1 MELLRLVVFVIVLC
15 AVIGNTWAQN
25 RGSARYVPPEEY
37 DGESTRAQRPPPTRG
52 SSTRRQR
59 PTKDPESA
67 VLGEE
72 HQVYQPPQ
80 NRERTSFRRNPT
92 RDSLPQSALVR
103 NEETTRFSPT
113 TLEEL
118 PHITT
123 AAPEGRP
130 QGRRRRPKKRR
141 RPQAAIAKA
150 AEVAEGQNLEDP
162 SSDKVSVTE
171 LLDSDQKRSQAFH
184 GNTESRSAPTNL
196 DSDPSYQLD
205 PTLWGNNKFDESI
218 SNPTGTNAGSS
229 QYYPPQPATNRLPVE
244 DSGRPENSQRYP
256 HSSPDL
262 TNIRYIP
269 PQPETSIPNRAS
281 YVPVLPP
288 VRNTAAEISHLPHE
302 DYPED
307 RGKDAMRHTISL
319 DRSNSQRPPADRSPS
334 DPRDLIYNS
343 GIKPAQNDIHPNSE
357 SAVPIRGH
365 SDVRLPQNEQPLLAP
380 DLNKNFDSSEEVL
393 RNLQHNES
401 PESDIDNQEIPNPT
415 NRLPNPSVTH
425 YDSVYPSYADEN
437 LANREESN
445 FAPHRRQE
453 TIPPATRNSV
463 SSRSQPHIDESTRPK
478 DDINDANIGGR
489 QISRYQ
495 PPLQRAGSRYKPE
508 DSERTSSSR
517 DQTNPTDQPAYVPTR
532 GRGSVRQQSGNA
544 LSKSRESSRH
554 QAERSTEAPVRTR
567 NTKPQDYDQA
577 PTRTRGTQRYQP
589 DPNDS
594 GSRVSSRR
602 QPVNLDSGSDTDHV
616 PVVPAYRQRV
626 PVHSETVAEDHQPA
640 RPSVNTRYEPSAL
653 TSHDA
658 ADLKDTV
665 HSKPEYEIRNYDA
678 QSHLEDAG
686 NLRSTLRTRPQAEV
700 RNYEQPNPIES
711 GSRISSRRQPVNL
724 DSTSDT
730 DYAPVVPAYRQR
742 IPANSETVDE
752 DHQPA
757 RFSGNTRYE
766 PSDLKDTLRSKPE
779 YEIRNYNAQPQL
791 EDAGNLRSR
800 LRTGPQAEVG
810 NYEQPYVEEP
820 AVEHND
826 QSKYV
831 PEYHTPRVRTRNE
844 NFDQQRTSPREQ
856 PQRSRTNRNQHT
868 SSQLP
873 QYQEPQNPRVDRRHE
888 AARPQSRQQ
897 SRSRHQEP
905 IPQTVR
911 SSDGAKFSC
920 PDPFGFFADPI
931 QCDKYY
937 ECRNGTAVESLCND
951 GLAFNEISA
960 PKYLRCDSLRDVD
973 CSSRPQLQE
982 ARPTKNCPRRFGLFP
997 HETDCTKF
1005 WNCVD
1010 GTATEVQCPPGLT
1023 YNDERATCDWADLVK
1038 SSCKTEDLLGFTCP
1052 EPTAYDLQDGV
1063 YSRYPHPSNCQL
1075 HFTCIKGEDGIRR
1088 PRMLSCTEGL
1098 VFDPAKGTCSRPD
1111 EVPGCEDFYGSRSPP
1126 PKRKPSRQP
1135 VPVEPEEELEEVAT
1149 PRPRRR
1155 GQSRRTRN

>member
-25 RGSARYVPPEEY
+25 RGSVRYVPPEEY
-37 DGESTRAQRPPPTRG
+37 DGESRRAQHPPPTRG

-59 PTKDPESA
+59 PTKAPESS
-67 VLGEE
+67 VLDEE
-72 HQVYQPPQ
+72 HQVYQPPP

-92 RDSLPQSALVR
+92 RDALPQSIPVR
-103 NEETTRFSPT
+103 NEEKTRFSPT
-113 TLEEL
+113 TVKEL

-141 RPQAAIAKA
+141 RPQAAVAKA
-150 AEVAEGQNLEDP
+150 TEGQNLEDP
-162 SSDKVSVTE
+162 SSDKVSE
-171 LLDSDQKRSQAFH
+171 LLDSDQKRSQPFH
-184 GNTESRSAPTNL
+184 GSTESRSAPTNL

-205 PTLWGNNKFDESI
+205 PTLWANNKFDESI

-229 QYYPPQPATNRLPVE
+229 QYYPPEPATNRLPVE

-256 HSSPDL
+256 QSSPDP
-262 TNIRYIP
+262 TNTRYVP

-302 DYPED
+302 DYSED

-334 DPRDLIYNS
+334 DPRDLIWNS

-357 SAVPIRGH
+357 SAVPTRGH

-393 RNLQHNES
+393 RNLQHNER
-401 PESDIDNQEIPNPT
+401 PEADVDSQEISNPT

-425 YDSVYPSYADEN
+425 YDSVYPSYTDEN
-437 LANREESN
+437 LSNREESN

-453 TIPPATRNSV
+453 TVPTATRNSV
-463 SSRSQPHIDESTRPK
+463 SSRSQPQIDESTRPK

-495 PPLQRAGSRYKPE
+495 PPLQRAGSRYRPE

-517 DQTNPTDQPAYVPTR
+517 DQTNPTDQPAYIATR

-544 LSKSRESSRH
+544 LSKSRGSSRH
-554 QAERSTEAPVRTR
+554 QAERSTETPVRTR
-567 NTKPQDYDQA
+567 NTQPHDYDRA

-589 DPNDS
+589 DPTET

-602 QPVNLDSGSDTDHV
+602 QPVNLNSGSDTVHA
-616 PVVPAYRQRV
+616 PVAPAHRQRL
-626 PVHSETVAEDHQPA
+626 PVHSDTVAEDHQPA

-653 TSHDA
+653 TLHDA
-658 ADLKDTV
+658 GDLKDTLR
-665 HSKPEYEIRNYDA
+665 SEPEYEIRDYNA
-678 QSHLEDAG
+678 QPHLEDAG
-686 NLRSTLRTRPQAEV
+686 NLRSLLRTSPQAEV
-700 RNYEQPNPIES
+700 RN
-711 GSRISSRRQPVNL
+711 
-724 DSTSDT
+724 
-730 DYAPVVPAYRQR
+730 
-742 IPANSETVDE
+742 
-752 DHQPA
+752 H
-757 RFSGNTRYE
+757 
-766 PSDLKDTLRSKPE
+766 
-779 YEIRNYNAQPQL
+779 
-791 EDAGNLRSR
+791 
-800 LRTGPQAEVG
+800 
-810 NYEQPYVEEP
+810 EQPYVEEP
-820 AVEHND
+820 AEEHND
-826 QSKYV
+826 RNKYV

-844 NFDQQRTSPREQ
+844 NFDQQRNSPREQ
-856 PQRSRTNRNQHT
+856 PERSRTNRNQHT
-868 SSQLP
+868 PSQLP
-873 QYQEPQNPRVDRRHE
+873 QYQEPQNPRVDRRQQT
-888 AARPQSRQQ
+888 ARTQSRQQ
-897 SRSRHQEP
+897 SRSRHEEP

-911 SSDGAKFSC
+911 SSGGAKFSC

-982 ARPTKNCPRRFGLFP
+982 ARPTKNCPRRNGLFP

-1023 YNDERATCDWADLVK
+1023 YSDERATCDWADLVK
-1038 SSCKTEDLLGFTCP
+1038 SSCKSEDLLGFTCP
-1052 EPTAYDLQDGV
+1052 EPTAHDLQDGV
-1063 YSRYPHPSNCQL
+1063 YSRYPHPSNCRL
-1075 HFTCIKGEDGIRR
+1075 HFTCIKGKDGLRR

-1098 VFDPAKGTCSRPD
+1098 VFDPVKGSCSRPD

-1135 VPVEPEEELEEVAT
+1135 VPVEPEEELEEVVT

-1155 GQSRRTRN
+1155 GQNRRTRN